1 MPSRRGHCP
10 AVWNEVGLRGA
21 GCTARRHA
29 WMAVAPTCLAPVRA
43 ALLRATRG
51 RWLAPSLKVWPSGQW
66 RGISSAASMAE
77 VVVGMKRARSVV
89 QSEISLTPQEA
100 AVCKTL
106 SDAKEFAGSETVIRI
121 VGGWVR
127 DKVLGME
134 SDDIDIALDDV
145 SGADFA
151 ERVLAYLKAQG
162 VETSKLAVIER
173 NPEQSKH
180 LETATMK
187 VEGVSVDFV
196 GLRAEEYAAG
206 SRIPEVRL
214 GTAEED
220 ALRRDLTINALFYRV
235 DTGAIEDLT
244 GRGLDGACLSLHVAQ
259 HRCFIITM
267 CPSLTLDRS
276 ADAATRPNAR
286 RFASGRG
293 PHTAGA
299 HANIHR

>member
-1 MPSRRGHCP
+1 MPI
-10 AVWNEVGLRGA
+10 
-21 GCTARRHA
+21 
-29 WMAVAPTCLAPVRA
+29 CLPVRLARA
-43 ALLRATRG
+43 AQ
-51 RWLAPSLKVWPSGQW
+51 LAAYA
-66 RGISSAASMAE
+66 RSAAPPRRAWPLRCSVASGGSGATGAAVPRRFVMADAA
-77 VVVGMKRARSVV
+77 VVGMKRARSVV
-89 QSEISLTPQEA
+89 QTEIVLTPQED

-106 SDAKEFAGSETVIRI
+106 SEANEFAGSQTVIRV

-151 ERVLAYLKAQG
+151 EYVLAYLKDKG

-196 GLRAEEYAAG
+196 GLRAEEYASG

-244 GRGLDGACLSLHVAQ
+244 GRGLDGACSYSSSLAVTVAAWL
-259 HRCFIITM
+259 
-267 CPSLTLDRS
+267 P
-276 ADAATRPNAR
+276 AAGCCWLLLPLPREA
-286 RFASGRG
+286 AV
-293 PHTAGA
+293 
-299 HANIHR
+299 

>member
-1 MPSRRGHCP
+1 MWRGTRVQLSAHCSAKVQP
-10 AVWNEVGLRGA
+10 LR
-21 GCTARRHA
+21 
-29 WMAVAPTCLAPVRA
+29 
-43 ALLRATRG
+43 
-51 RWLAPSLKVWPSGQW
+51 QW
-66 RGISSAASMAE
+66 RSVSSAAATMDA
-77 VVVGMKRARSVV
+77 VVGMKRSRSVI
-89 QSEISLTPQEA
+89 QTEISLTPQEA

-106 SDAKEFAGSETVIRI
+106 CDAKDYAGSETVIRI

-145 SGADFA
+145 SGAEFA
-151 ERVLAYLKAQG
+151 ECVLAYLKKQG

-235 DTGAIEDLT
+235 DTGAVEDLT
-244 GRGLDGACLSLHVAQ
+244 GRGLDGACCQSASLPVLLL
-259 HRCFIITM
+259 
-267 CPSLTLDRS
+267 P
-276 ADAATRPNAR
+276 
-286 RFASGRG
+286 
-293 PHTAGA
+293 
-299 HANIHR
+299 